1 MPDKVGVRNKPED
14 MEFID
19 QLNKIR
25 YPISYGNIRIQL
37 RAGKP
42 TLVFIE
48 KSIKLD

>member
-1 MPDKVGVRNKPED
+1 MDKVEIQNKPED
-14 MEFID
+14 MKFID

-37 RAGKP
+37 RGGKP

>member
-1 MPDKVGVRNKPED
+1 MPDKVEVQNKPED

-37 RAGKP
+37 RKGKP
-42 TLVFIE
+42 TLVYIE
-48 KSIKLD
+48 KTVKLD

>member
-1 MPDKVGVRNKPED
+1 MDKVEVQNKLED

-19 QLNKIR
+19 QLDKIK

-37 RAGKP
+37 RMGKP